1 MSTEVDE
8 APAGSRLQDLAELV
22 ADTPRI
28 VIDRRILVANVRR
41 MAGLAAA
48 AGVGLRPHVK
58 THKMPQIA
66 RMAADAGAVG
76 VQVAKLGEAEVMAD
90 AGFDDILVAYP
101 IVGEV
106 KLRRLAALA
115 RRARITVSL
124 DSLVVAEGIS
134 RTMVEQGTVCRML
147 VEVDTGLH
155 RIGVQPSEALA
166 LARAIAR
173 LPAVELVGV
182 LTHEGH
188 IYTAA
193 GSVAEMERMTHEACR
208 TVLDVAAQMR
218 ANGIPA
224 PVVSVGSSGTARFGM
239 AVPGITE
246 VRPGTY
252 VFNDLTQVELG
263 AAREADIAACVVAT
277 IVSRPAADRAVI
289 DAGTKT
295 LSSDQRIVRTANTAE
310 RSFGRLAAWPDTWII
325 RASEE
330 HGVLGL
336 PSDSPLQIGDRV
348 AILPNH
354 ICSAINLHDDVL
366 IAEDGRI
373 VDRWPVAARGR
384 LQ

>member
-1 MSTEVDE
+1 MTAEIE
-8 APAGSRLQDLAELV
+8 GTPAGSRLQDLAELV

-28 VIDRRILVANVRR
+28 VIDRRILQANIVR
-41 MAGLAAA
+41 MANRAAS
-48 AGVGLRPHVK
+48 AGVALRPHTK
-58 THKMPQIA
+58 THKMPQVA
-66 RMAADAGAVG
+66 RMAAEAGAMG
-76 VQVAKLGEAEVMAD
+76 LQVAKLGEAEVMAD

-101 IVGEV
+101 IVGDA
-106 KLRRLAALA
+106 KLARLAALA
-115 RRARITVSL
+115 RRTRITVSL
-124 DSLVVAEGIS
+124 DSATAAEGIS
-134 RTMVEQGTVCRML
+134 RAMVAHGTSCRLL

-166 LARAIAR
+166 LARTIDR
-173 LPAVELVGV
+173 LPAVELAGV

-193 GSVAEMERMTHEACR
+193 GDVAEMERMTQDACR
-208 TVLDVAAQMR
+208 VVLEIAARMR
-218 ANGIPA
+218 ADGLAA

-252 VFNDLTQVELG
+252 VFNDLTQVQLG
-263 AAREADIAACVVAT
+263 AACESDIAACVVAT
-277 IVSRPAADRAVI
+277 VVSRPAADWAVI

-295 LSSDQRIVRTANTAE
+295 LSSDQRIVRTSE
-310 RSFGRLAAWPDTWII
+310 RSFGRLAAWPDTWIV

-336 PSDSPLQIGDRV
+336 APDSPLKIGDRV

-354 ICSAINLHDDVL
+354 ICSAVNLHDEVL
-366 IAEDGRI
+366 VAEDGRI

>member
-1 MSTEVDE
+1 MVTETDR
-8 APAGSRLQDLAELV
+8 AADGNRLQDLADLV
-22 ADTPRI
+22 TDTPRI
-28 VIDRRILVANVRR
+28 VVDRSILGANIRR
-41 MAGLAAA
+41 MADRAAA
-48 AGVGLRPHVK
+48 AGVALRPHVK

-66 RMAADAGAVG
+66 RLAVEAGAVG

-90 AGFDDILVAYP
+90 VGFDDILVAYP
-101 IVGEV
+101 IVGTV
-106 KLRRLAALA
+106 KLDRLTALA
-115 RRARITVSL
+115 GRARVTVSL
-124 DSLVVAEGIS
+124 DSLVAARGIS
-134 RTMVEQGTVCRML
+134 QAMHDRGTTCRLL

-166 LARAIAR
+166 LGRQIAE
-173 LPAVELVGV
+173 LPSVELAGV

-193 GSVAEMERMTHEACR
+193 ANVVEMERMTQDACR
-208 TVLDVAAQMR
+208 TVLEIAAQMR
-218 ANGIPA
+218 ASGLPA

-263 AAREADIAACVVAT
+263 AAQESDIAACVVAT
-277 IVSRPAADRAVI
+277 VVSRPAADRAVI

-295 LSSDQRIVRTANTAE
+295 LSSDQRIVPAAQ
-310 RSFGRLAAWPDTWII
+310 RSFGRLAGWPDTWIV

-336 PSDSPLQIGDRV
+336 TPESPLKIGDRV
-348 AILPNH
+348 AIIPNH
-354 ICSAINLHDDVL
+354 ICAVINLHDDVL
-366 IAEDGRI
+366 VAEDGRI
-373 VDRWPVAARGR
+373 VDRWPVAARGH

>member
-1 MSTEVDE
+1 MVDH
-8 APAGSRLQDLAELV
+8 GTSCRL
-22 ADTPRI
+22 
-28 VIDRRILVANVRR
+28 
-41 MAGLAAA
+41 
-48 AGVGLRPHVK
+48 
-58 THKMPQIA
+58 
-66 RMAADAGAVG
+66 
-76 VQVAKLGEAEVMAD
+76 
-90 AGFDDILVAYP
+90 
-101 IVGEV
+101 
-106 KLRRLAALA
+106 
-115 RRARITVSL
+115 
-124 DSLVVAEGIS
+124 
-134 RTMVEQGTVCRML
+134 L

-166 LARAIAR
+166 LAQAIDR

-193 GSVAEMERMTHEACR
+193 GDVAEMERMTQDACR
-208 TVLDVAAQMR
+208 AVLDVADRMR
-218 ANGIPA
+218 ADGLAA

-252 VFNDLTQVELG
+252 VFNDLTQVQLG
-263 AAREADIAACVVAT
+263 AAGEPDIAACVVAT
-277 IVSRPAADRAVI
+277 VVSRPAAEWAVI

-295 LSSDQRIVRTANTAE
+295 LSSDQRIVRTAE

-336 PSDSPLQIGDRV
+336 APDSPLQIGDRV

-354 ICSAINLHDDVL
+354 ICSVINLHDDVL

>member
-1 MSTEVDE
+1 MTTEHDDL
-8 APAGSRLQDLAELV
+8 PAGSRLQDLAELV
-22 ADTPRI
+22 ADTPRV
-28 VIDRRILVANVRR
+28 VIDRGILQANISR
-41 MAGLAAA
+41 MAGRAAA
-48 AGVGLRPHVK
+48 AGVALRPHVK
-58 THKMPQIA
+58 THKMPQVA
-66 RMAADAGAVG
+66 RMAAEAGAVG

-101 IVGEV
+101 IVGEA
-106 KLRRLAALA
+106 KLLRLAALA
-115 RRARITVSL
+115 RRTQITVSL
-124 DSLVVAEGIS
+124 DSATVAEGIS
-134 RTMVEQGTVCRML
+134 RAMVDHGTSCRLL

-166 LARAIAR
+166 LARVIAR

-193 GSVAEMERMTHEACR
+193 GDVAEMERMTREACR
-208 TVLDVAAQMR
+208 TVLDVAGQIR
-218 ANGIPA
+218 AAGLAA

-263 AAREADIAACVVAT
+263 AARESDIAACVVAT
-277 IVSRPAADRAVI
+277 VVSRPAADRAVI

-295 LSSDQRIVRTANTAE
+295 LSSDQRIVRTTE
-310 RSFGRLAAWPDTWII
+310 RSFGRLAAWPDTWIV

-336 PSDSPLQIGDRV
+336 PADSPLKIGDRV
-348 AILPNH
+348 AVLPNH
-354 ICSAINLHDDVL
+354 ICSVINLHDEVL
-366 IAEDGRI
+366 VAEEGRI
-373 VDRWPVAARGR
+373 IDRWAIAARGR

>member
-1 MSTEVDE
+1 MTTEHDDL
-8 APAGSRLQDLAELV
+8 PAGSRLQDLAELV
-22 ADTPRI
+22 ADTPRV
-28 VIDRRILVANVRR
+28 VIDRGILQANISR
-41 MAGLAAA
+41 MAGRAAA
-48 AGVGLRPHVK
+48 AGVALRPHVK
-58 THKMPQIA
+58 THKMPQVA
-66 RMAADAGAVG
+66 RMAAEAGAVG

-101 IVGEV
+101 IVGEA
-106 KLRRLAALA
+106 KLLRLAALA
-115 RRARITVSL
+115 RRTQITVSL
-124 DSLVVAEGIS
+124 DSATVAEGIS
-134 RTMVEQGTVCRML
+134 RAMVDHGTSCRLL

-166 LARAIAR
+166 LARVIAR
-173 LPAVELVGV
+173 LPAVELAGV

-193 GSVAEMERMTHEACR
+193 GDVAEMERMTREACR
-208 TVLDVAAQMR
+208 TVLDVAGQIR
-218 ANGIPA
+218 AAGLAA

-263 AAREADIAACVVAT
+263 AARESDIAACVVAT
-277 IVSRPAADRAVI
+277 VVSRPAADRAVI

-295 LSSDQRIVRTANTAE
+295 LSSDQRIVRTTE
-310 RSFGRLAAWPDTWII
+310 RSFGRLAAWPDTWIV

-336 PSDSPLQIGDRV
+336 PADSPLKIGDRV
-348 AILPNH
+348 AVLPNH
-354 ICSAINLHDDVL
+354 ICSVINLHDEVL
-366 IAEDGRI
+366 VAEEGRI
-373 VDRWPVAARGR
+373 IDRWAIAARGR